1 MLELGTAERLVL
13 QAGTV
18 SGATSILHTRAVLP
32 VAISACSSAGTDVAQ
47 ANADRVLLQAQDDVL
62 VEEDARVHAV
72 PRLREGRALN
82 R

>member
-1 MLELGTAERLVL
+1 MKSAVLRLSERLC
-13 QAGTV
+13 T
-18 SGATSILHTRAVLP
+18 IWK
-32 VAISACSSAGTDVAQ
+32 VAAGTDVAQ

-72 PRLREGRALN
+72 PPLREGRALN